1 MLKTNYKLL
10 HTCTCKEVV
19 AFLCHGCPGVPSPL
33 QASEEY
39 LKQAH
44 NVEKRW
50 TKELQNERDLRQQL
64 QENLET
70 MANQIHG
77 LENEAKWTAEGR
89 PRISSQGS
97 KENLP
102 LSGASSEI
110 LSSLSPVSSSPNS
123 VGEFGGE
130 EGKKRVGEGEKGNGE
145 GEESEEVEKFFD
157 AQFLWMSG
165 RSRRRQSFWVGS
177 QTPLPWREREG
188 RHRLMSRRQ
197 KWCVNNSIVFC

>member
-39 LKQAH
+39 LKQAR

-102 LSGASSEI
+102 PSGASSEI
-110 LSSLSPVSSSPNS
+110 LSSLSPVSSSPNR

-130 EGKKRVGEGEKGNGE
+130 EGKKRVGEGEKRKGE
-145 GEESEEVEKFFD
+145 GEESEEDEKFFLSFSD
-157 AQFLWMSG
+157 SLSRTPASSTRWRRLCLCAG
-165 RSRRRQSFWVGS
+165 RSFH
-177 QTPLPWREREG
+177 PN
-188 RHRLMSRRQ
+188 H
-197 KWCVNNSIVFC
+197 KCVSTSGAS